1 VLPLERYYLVIDYNN
16 HRSGVGPARA
26 AIGADDVDY
35 AFMADT
41 VDDDRI
47 VVVERWADEQTL
59 AVHFAQHQP

>member
-1 VLPLERYYLVIDYNN
+1 LAQPGQR
-16 HRSGVGPARA
+16 
-26 AIGADDVDY
+26 IGADDVDY